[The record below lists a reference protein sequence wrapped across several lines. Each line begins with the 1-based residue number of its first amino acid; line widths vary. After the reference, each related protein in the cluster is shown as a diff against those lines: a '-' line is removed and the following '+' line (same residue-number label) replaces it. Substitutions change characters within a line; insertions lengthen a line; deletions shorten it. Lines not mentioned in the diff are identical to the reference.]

1 VPTTLATKN
10 NNRFKTKKQ
19 RAGLAMTEIIF
30 DLDQRELSFT
40 ASEGSVVRRT
50 ILDSGVRVLT
60 ETMPA
65 AASASVSFSVAVGS
79 RDETNNDFGSTH
91 FLEHLLFKGTKRR
104 TALDI
109 AIAFDSVGG
118 SSNASTG
125 KEHTSYYA
133 RVQSNALPLAVDVIG
148 DMLADSVI
156 DKTEFEN
163 ERTVILEELA
173 MNDDDP
179 QDVAFEA
186 FAEAVLGDH
195 ELGRPIGGTPET
207 INAVTRDAVWS
218 YYQQNYRPQDLVV
231 TAAGG
236 VDHEQLINQV
246 EEALSKAGMD
256 LGVSAKPVARRQVA
270 EAKISRGAQLKLVK
284 RPIAQANVLIGMQGL
299 IADDK
304 RRFAMAILNTVL
316 GGGMSS
322 RLFQEIREKRGLA
335 YSVFS
340 FNQGYSDAAYFG
352 LYAGCSPSKTTEVS
366 KLMLTELEKVAQSGI
381 TEAELTLAKGNISG
395 GLALK
400 FESSQARMNRL
411 TGSELTTGE
420 FLDLYSTLEHFES
433 VTLSEVQD
441 LAGWL
446 LGRERSIVAV
456 GDVEEAMFESLLK
469 I

>member
-1 VPTTLATKN
+1 
-10 NNRFKTKKQ
+10 
-19 RAGLAMTEIIF
+19 
-30 DLDQRELSFT
+30 
-40 ASEGSVVRRT
+40 
-50 ILDSGVRVLT
+50 
-60 ETMPA
+60 
-65 AASASVSFSVAVGS
+65 
-79 RDETNNDFGSTH
+79 
-91 FLEHLLFKGTKRR
+91 
-104 TALDI
+104 
-109 AIAFDSVGG
+109 
-118 SSNASTG
+118 
-125 KEHTSYYA
+125 
-133 RVQSNALPLAVDVIG
+133 
-148 DMLADSVI
+148 
-156 DKTEFEN
+156 
-163 ERTVILEELA
+163 
-173 MNDDDP
+173 
-179 QDVAFEA
+179 
-186 FAEAVLGDH
+186 
-195 ELGRPIGGTPET
+195 
-207 INAVTRDAVWS
+207 
-218 YYQQNYRPQDLVV
+218 
-231 TAAGG
+231 
-236 VDHEQLINQV
+236 
-246 EEALSKAGMD
+246 
-256 LGVSAKPVARRQVA
+256 
-270 EAKISRGAQLKLVK
+270 
-284 RPIAQANVLIGMQGL
+284 L

-366 KLMLTELEKVAQSGI
+366 KLMLTELEKAAQSGI

-420 FLDLYSTLEHFES
+420 FLDLYSTLEHFEA